1 MTFREYGYYI
11 FEVGVLCKVPFHFS
25 FAVALA
31 LLSTS
36 FPSKIRSFM
45 CGPLPVTR
53 RI

>member
-1 MTFREYGYYI
+1 MQGS
-11 FEVGVLCKVPFHFS
+11 FS
-25 FAVALA
+25 FLTAAAA

>member
-1 MTFREYGYYI
+1 MQGS
-11 FEVGVLCKVPFHFS
+11 FS
-25 FAVALA
+25 FLTAAAAAA